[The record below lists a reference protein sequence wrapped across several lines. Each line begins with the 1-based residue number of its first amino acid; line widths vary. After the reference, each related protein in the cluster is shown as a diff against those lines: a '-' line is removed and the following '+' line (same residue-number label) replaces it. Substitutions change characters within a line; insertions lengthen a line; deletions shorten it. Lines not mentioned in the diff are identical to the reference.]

1 MKTMRKSMTWALA
14 FAGTLLL
21 TSAVSFRSFA
31 FTGWVEQKDGTT
43 VYLDKDGNR
52 VKDTWVRRGSS
63 KCYLDEN
70 GIVATNQF
78 FEYEGEDCYLD
89 ETGALAKN
97 KWVSVLNTDEECEQ
111 EVDILWY
118 YFDSKGRMVRSNSK
132 PIKIDAMP
140 KESGSYFFDEDGH
153 MLSGWLEIEDEDGDI
168 NTYYLGEG
176 DDGKMRTEW
185 QFLETREDT
194 EPENKGT
201 SYDSNVWYYFDW
213 SGEQIKD
220 QEKKINYNYY
230 QFDSNGVMVTGWYPG
245 CCHTGS

>member
-1 MKTMRKSMTWALA
+1 MIFS
-14 FAGTLLL
+14 
-21 TSAVSFRSFA
+21 
-31 FTGWVEQKDGTT
+31 
-43 VYLDKDGNR
+43 
-52 VKDTWVRRGSS
+52 
-63 KCYLDEN
+63 
-70 GIVATNQF
+70 
-78 FEYEGEDCYLD
+78 
-89 ETGALAKN
+89 
-97 KWVSVLNTDEECEQ
+97 
-111 EVDILWY
+111 WY

-153 MLSGWLEIEDEDGDI
+153 MLSGWLEIEDDDGDI

-245 CCHTGS
+245 VATPDPDWSGINRYYDPETGARKTGWVYAHEPTDIDNTEEQYWYYLNKKGEVFNDGGSAADEYLEEAEIAIKRIGNQRYGFDGLGRMLVGFVDTRADRPEDNEEIDPG